1 MPTPLYPT
9 GPAASPHPRVLL
21 VENDPL
27 IAMTVADQ
35 LAELGYVVV
44 GPGYS
49 LAQACELAADATVD
63 AALVDWNLDATNAAD
78 VADILARRQIRFVF
92 VTGYSEIPDA
102 RYRKIRLLTKPFS
115 MEILGRTVEELLRG
129 G

>member
-1 MPTPLYPT
+1 MSTSLYPT
-9 GPAASPHPRVLL
+9 GPAASPRPRVLL

-35 LAELGYVVV
+35 LAELGYAVA

-49 LAQACELAADATVD
+49 LAQACELAADAAVD

-78 VADILARRQIRFVF
+78 VADILARRQIPFVF

-115 MEILGRTVEELLRG
+115 MEILGRTVEELLG
-129 G
+129 GD